1 MLNFNE
7 FQEHIKNTILDYLP
21 EEFSDAKVD
30 LQQVAKNNEML
41 TGIIIHQE
49 KINISPTIYLDPF
62 YKDYLSGSKDLD
74 TVMGEIGQIYVQN
87 VPDKNFDVSR
97 ITDFE
102 LVKDRIIAKVICME
116 NNEKLLEGKP
126 YRQMAD
132 LAVTYHVLLSKEN
145 GMMTVPISDK
155 LMQRWG
161 IVEDV
166 LFTAAKNGMSNL
178 TPVTIKS
185 MTETLMEMCGEEQ
198 FELMGVPTEA
208 DEMMYIMSNTEKVNG
223 AAAIIDPNNMDLA
236 RSYMQDDF
244 YILPSSVHEVLLV
257 KQNQM
262 SVEELEDMVKT
273 VNASAVALQ
282 DRLSDHVYKYD
293 FARHEIYRADQ
304 EQQRQAELNAEQART
319 HATGR

>member
-21 EEFSDAKVD
+21 EEFSDADVD
-30 LQQVAKNNEML
+30 LQQVAKNNETL

-155 LMQRWG
+155 LMQSWG
-161 IVEDV
+161 IAEDV
-166 LFTAAKNGMSNL
+166 LFTAAKNGMSNF

-236 RSYMQDDF
+236 RSY
-244 YILPSSVHEVLLV
+244 I
-257 KQNQM
+257 
-262 SVEELEDMVKT
+262 
-273 VNASAVALQ
+273 
-282 DRLSDHVYKYD
+282 
-293 FARHEIYRADQ
+293 Q

>member
-1 MLNFNE
+1 M
-7 FQEHIKNTILDYLP
+7 
-21 EEFSDAKVD
+21 
-30 LQQVAKNNEML
+30 AKNNEML

-161 IVEDV
+161 
-166 LFTAAKNGMSNL
+166 
-178 TPVTIKS
+178 
-185 MTETLMEMCGEEQ
+185 
-198 FELMGVPTEA
+198 
-208 DEMMYIMSNTEKVNG
+208 
-223 AAAIIDPNNMDLA
+223 
-236 RSYMQDDF
+236 
-244 YILPSSVHEVLLV
+244 
-257 KQNQM
+257 
-262 SVEELEDMVKT
+262 
-273 VNASAVALQ
+273 
-282 DRLSDHVYKYD
+282 HVYKYD

>member
-21 EEFSDAKVD
+21 EEFSDADVD
-30 LQQVAKNNEML
+30 LQQVAK
-41 TGIIIHQE
+41 
-49 KINISPTIYLDPF
+49 
-62 YKDYLSGSKDLD
+62 
-74 TVMGEIGQIYVQN
+74 
-87 VPDKNFDVSR
+87 
-97 ITDFE
+97 
-102 LVKDRIIAKVICME
+102 

-155 LMQRWG
+155 LMQSWG
-161 IVEDV
+161 IAEDV
-166 LFTAAKNGMSNL
+166 LFTAAKNGMSNF

-257 KQNQM
+257 KQSQM

-273 VNASAVALQ
+273 VNASAVALR

-319 HATGR
+319 HAAGR

>member
-166 LFTAAKNGMSNL
+166 LFTAAKNGMSNF

-185 MTETLMEMCGEEQ
+185 MTETLMEM
-198 FELMGVPTEA
+198 
-208 DEMMYIMSNTEKVNG
+208 
-223 AAAIIDPNNMDLA
+223 
-236 RSYMQDDF
+236 DDF